1 MQEKFFQLKRQ
12 VAIDLMKR
20 KECLF
25 HTWKGDVV
33 ADKPAQ
39 FHLFNLIQI
48 LSNPIQSKSKIQYT
62 FFKNQEKN
70 RK

>member
-25 HTWKGDVV
+25 HTWKGNVV

-48 LSNPIQSKSKIQYT
+48 LSNPIQIQNTIY
-62 FFKNQEKN
+62 FF
-70 RK
+70 